1 MLAQVLSI
9 RAGED
14 PTAADEGGIIP
25 LPLVVNSCGNFRKLG
40 VPYFGVLIIRILLF
54 KARKMGP
61 RFSET
66 SMLRVAVV
74 KRGCR
79 TFNSSVSQNCKYE
92 VLSCVHTI
100 SGTMSMLELLFTVEM
115 L

>member
-79 TFNSSVSQNCKYE
+79 TFNQLLGFLKTASMR
-92 VLSCVHTI
+92 SCLV
-100 SGTMSMLELLFTVEM
+100 FT
-115 L
+115 LYRARCLCWNFCSL